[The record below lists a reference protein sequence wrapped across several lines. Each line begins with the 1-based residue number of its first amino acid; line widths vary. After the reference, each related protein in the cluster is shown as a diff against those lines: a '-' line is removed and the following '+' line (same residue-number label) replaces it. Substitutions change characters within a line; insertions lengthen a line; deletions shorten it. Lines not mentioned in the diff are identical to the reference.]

1 MIAAGLHPQL
11 PHAPINERELDEN
24 EERYASQYLVPNESL
39 IFLSSSTPGSPVQ
52 ESPEAVLNPLAIYRM
67 ARTALHGKDSRG
79 STLNSPSTTNTN
91 SPRTFRSRTHHERHQ
106 TREQEQTQG
115 PQRSQIDER
124 TDMLPPFEVA
134 CVQIRPVDSS
144 FNFNTFPQFPP
155 LGTIGS
161 WDPSEMA
168 IMNMIDDRTAP
179 WSAEYLTDGQ
189 SGVDPFL
196 FPF

>member
-11 PHAPINERELDEN
+11 PHAPINERKPDEN
-24 EERYASQYLVPNESL
+24 EERYVSQYVVANESL
-39 IFLSSSTPGSPVQ
+39 IFRSSFMPGSPIQ

-79 STLNSPSTTNTN
+79 STSNSPSTTNTN
-91 SPRTFRSRTHHERHQ
+91 SPRRFQSRTSHRPHQ
-106 TREQEQTQG
+106 TPGQEQTQG

-134 CVQIRPVDSS
+134 SASIRPDDSS
-144 FNFNTFPQFPP
+144 FNFNTFPQYPP
-155 LGTIGS
+155 LGTVGS